1 MIVVFGSLNADFFL
15 NINHFPEPGETILTP
30 KTVVKA
36 GGKGGNQAAAAGKV
50 GAVVKMVGAVGIDT
64 ISDVPLNALKMA
76 TVDVTPVVK
85 SNNSTGMAMIMVDVT
100 GENSIVV
107 ASGANLDLKAEHV
120 PQNFYSKEN
129 VFVFQME
136 TEKQETFKV
145 INKAKLSGAKVVLNV
160 APANEVPINILKNV
174 DYLILNEIE
183 AKTVYQSEKS
193 SDEIAVQLAK
203 MIEGVCIIT
212 LGKQG
217 VVFADKEKL
226 YHQKA
231 LQIKPVDTTGAGD
244 TFVGIFSA
252 MIDRGFPLEKAVQ
265 YASVG
270 ASLACLKNGA
280 QEGMPNLSQ
289 IEKMIENID

>member
-183 AKTVYQSEKS
+183 AKTVAQNDCEPK
-193 SDEIAVQLAK
+193 EIALQLAK
-203 MIEGVCIIT
+203 TTGGVCVIT
-212 LGKQG
+212 LGKKG
-217 VVFADKEKL
+217 VVYAEKGNV
-226 YHQKA
+226 YHQDA
-231 LQIKPVDTTGAGD
+231 IEIKPIDTTGAGD

-252 MIDRGFPLEKAVQ
+252 MIDKKFPLEKAVK
-265 YASVG
+265 YASIG
-270 ASLACLKNGA
+270 ASLACLKTGA
-280 QEGMPNLSQ
+280 QEGMPNLKQ
-289 IEKMIENID
+289 IEEMF